1 MEAPKSKRMVRAI
14 YLIIAMVL
22 SACVNVNQVVQ
33 DARVVNSFEEK
44 ISSLSL
50 LFVTPRV
57 NSAGSSDP
65 NLLLGYQLSGVL
77 NPANMV
83 RAGYRVAELFEKND
97 LVTQYSGAVDSSV
110 IQAQILRSLAYH
122 SHVLIFFPVGSN
134 VTTQNGAPVSGAT
147 RYRIQLI
154 DNRGRILIEFYDNF
168 TTSVA
173 TSLGL
178 DQRAIAWFNTLAQFK
193 AAMRPGEGIRELPFR
208 DYVKEQRGGD
218 PVSDQMRG
226 IK

>member
-110 IQAQILRSLAYH
+110 IQA
-122 SHVLIFFPVGSN
+122 
-134 VTTQNGAPVSGAT
+134 
-147 RYRIQLI
+147 
-154 DNRGRILIEFYDNF
+154 
-168 TTSVA
+168 
-173 TSLGL
+173 
-178 DQRAIAWFNTLAQFK
+178 
-193 AAMRPGEGIRELPFR
+193 
-208 DYVKEQRGGD
+208 
-218 PVSDQMRG
+218 
-226 IK
+226 